1 MQIEKFQKAYKIC
14 KYEVNLSLRYVM
26 FAKLMGASILKI
38 RKPGTLI
45 ASL

>member
-1 MQIEKFQKAYKIC
+1 MQLEKFQKVC
-14 KYEVNLSLRYVM
+14 KYEINLSLRYVM